1 MLFIYRLSLFA
12 LSAVVVVVVVVVVV
26 PLRFFVSKVW
36 LFKRVEKNSNF
47 GGLKKNSLGFKNCQ
61 KRTLDYFDSRV
72 VLSLSWITL
81 RAAVLCPLEEEEKE
95 DEKYEEKQ
103 QLCRPRWWWWWYE

>member
-1 MLFIYRLSLFA
+1 VLFLYRLSLFA

-47 GGLKKNSLGFKNCQ
+47 GGLKIKL
-61 KRTLDYFDSRV
+61 V
-72 VLSLSWITL
+72 
-81 RAAVLCPLEEEEKE
+81 
-95 DEKYEEKQ
+95 
-103 QLCRPRWWWWWYE
+103 